1 MLQGDIVNDEIKVWG
16 WGELA
21 IHHVWLELK
30 YDPEDRGYHAMVS
43 DADGVSGIADAYTPL
58 EACAVAHYRQKQ
70 NRIAFDRRD
79 E

>member
-1 MLQGDIVNDEIKVWG
+1 MTMNDGIKVWG

-30 YDPEDRGYHAMVS
+30 YDPEADPFHSWHATVF
-43 DADGVSGIADAYTPL
+43 DADGVSGVAYDKTAIDAAAIAHSNQKFNRM
-58 EACAVAHYRQKQ
+58 AC
-70 NRIAFDRRD
+70 DRRD